1 VKSWQ
6 RLLSGPRRVQ
16 IAGFAAEA
24 DLSLTHVFF
33 DIGGVLGT
41 NGWDREQRARALE
54 KFGVEDEDFEHRHH
68 QVVSEFETGAMSL
81 EEYLDVTV
89 FHTPRLFS
97 REDFELYMLSLS
109 EPNPYSIQVARH
121 AAAAGRVRL
130 MTMNNESAVLNVHR
144 IEHFGLKAIFP
155 TFLSSCWL
163 GVRKPQRAFFER
175 GLGIAQAEPRASLL
189 VDDRDQNLA
198 PAASLG
204 MRTIRFTDPESLA
217 RQLAEHGVL

>member
-1 VKSWQ
+1 MT
-6 RLLSGPRRVQ
+6 
-16 IAGFAAEA
+16 I
-24 DLSLTHVFF
+24 THVFF

-41 NGWDREQRARALE
+41 NGWDREQRARALQQ
-54 KFGVEDEDFEHRHH
+54 FGIEEEDFEHRHH

-97 REDFELYMLSLS
+97 REDFELYMLALS
-109 EPNPYSIQVARH
+109 EPNPYTIEIAKH

-144 IEHFGLKAIFP
+144 IDRFGLKSIFP

-163 GVRKPQRAFFER
+163 GVRKPSRTFFER
-175 GLGIAQAEPRASLL
+175 GLGIAQAEASASLL
-189 VDDRDQNLA
+189 IDDRDQNLT
-198 PAASLG
+198 PASALG
-204 MRTIRFTDPESLA
+204 MHTIRYQNPQALA
-217 RQLAEHGVL
+217 REWARYGVL

>member
-1 VKSWQ
+1 V
-6 RLLSGPRRVQ
+6 
-16 IAGFAAEA
+16 
-24 DLSLTHVFF
+24 SLTHVFF

-41 NGWDREQRARALE
+41 NGWDREQRARALQ

-89 FHTPRLFS
+89 FYTPRLFS

-109 EPNPYSIQVARH
+109 EPNPYSIEVAKH
-121 AAAAGRVRL
+121 LAATGRVRL
-130 MTMNNESAVLNVHR
+130 MTMNNESAVLNVYR
-144 IEHFGLKAIFP
+144 IDHFGLKEIFP

-175 GLGIAQAEPRASLL
+175 GLGIAQADPAASLL
-189 VDDRDQNLA
+189 IDDRDQNLA

-204 MRTIRFTDPESLA
+204 MHTIRFTDAELLA
-217 RQLAEHGVL
+217 RQLTEYGLL

>member
-1 VKSWQ
+1 
-6 RLLSGPRRVQ
+6 
-16 IAGFAAEA
+16 
-24 DLSLTHVFF
+24 VFF

-41 NGWDREQRARALE
+41 NGWDREQRSRALE
-54 KFGVEDEDFEHRHH
+54 KFGVEDEEFEHRHH

-109 EPNPYSIQVARH
+109 EPNPYSIEVARH
-121 AAAAGRVRL
+121 AASAGRVRL
-130 MTMNNESAVLNVHR
+130 MTMNNESAVLNIHR
-144 IEHFGLKAIFP
+144 IETFGLKAIFP

-175 GLGIAQAEPRASLL
+175 GLGIAQAEPRTSLL

-198 PAASLG
+198 PAAALG

-217 RQLAEHGVL
+217 RQLAEYGVL

>member
-1 VKSWQ
+1 
-6 RLLSGPRRVQ
+6 VQ
-16 IAGFAAEA
+16 IAGSAAEG
-24 DLSLTHVFF
+24 DLPLTHVFF

-41 NGWDREQRARALE
+41 NGWDREQRSRALE
-54 KFGVEDEDFEHRHH
+54 KFGVEDEEFEHRHH

-109 EPNPYSIQVARH
+109 EPNPYSIEVARH

-144 IEHFGLKAIFP
+144 IEHFGLKSIFP

-163 GVRKPQRAFFER
+163 GVRKPQRTFFER

-198 PAASLG
+198 PAAALG

-217 RQLAEHGVL
+217 RQLAEYGVL

>member
-1 VKSWQ
+1 M
-6 RLLSGPRRVQ
+6 Q

-54 KFGVEDEDFEHRHH
+54 QFGVEDEDFEHRHH

-163 GVRKPQRAFFER
+163 GVRKPQRTFFER